1 MIKLFIDFS
10 RSLRELAER
19 MSNNIQG
26 LEVLEELQSEVQQNL
41 EKQENSR
48 KIIKSNSDNNKN
60 ILPIITLTL
69 IVGTVIGLDIFSGHS
84 LPIFGIGAVFG
95 GAAVGSV
102 LGEGN
107 GGGSGSGV
115 VVAPKEKNVR
125 TIEGVIVGA
134 IEGGS
139 VVTVKENDGNV
150 NKKI

>member
-1 MIKLFIDFS
+1 MAHEDFS

-48 KIIKSNSDNNKN
+48 KIIKSNSDNNKT
-60 ILPIITLTL
+60 ILPIITLAV
-69 IVGTVIGLDIFSGHS
+69 IAGTVFSLGILSGHS
-84 LPIFGIGAVFG
+84 LPIFGIGAVVG
-95 GAAVGSV
+95 AAAVGFV
-102 LGEGN
+102 GGN
-107 GGGSGSGV
+107 GGGSGRGV
-115 VVAPKEKNVR
+115 VVAPKEESVR
-125 TIEGVIVGA
+125 TIEEVIVGA